1 MKSVKTPW
9 SPLIILVIGV
19 IAMTAITIS
28 RNNEFSMLLK
38 KNSLAYGQ
46 IKSFGYSIKSS
57 RSSATFYFSVNQK
70 TYQGHFSHSD
80 FCHRLSRVEKDS
92 LRQVKFPVVYY
103 PRDPNINMILL
114 KRKHYEKFKL
124 PYTEDI
130 AAVLEEHFAC
140 SKIERFFTYW

>member
-1 MKSVKTPW
+1 MESVKTPW
-9 SPLIILVIGV
+9 SSLIVLVIAV
-19 IAMTAITIS
+19 IAMTVITIS
-28 RNNEFSMLLK
+28 RNKEFSLLLK

-57 RSSATFYFSVNQK
+57 RSSATFHFSVNQK

-80 FCHRLSRVEKDS
+80 FCHRLSSMEEDS

-103 PRDPNINMILL
+103 TKDPNINMILL

-124 PYTEDI
+124 PFPNDI
-130 AAVLEEHFAC
+130 AGVLEEYFAC
-140 SKIERFFTYW
+140 SQIERFFTYW